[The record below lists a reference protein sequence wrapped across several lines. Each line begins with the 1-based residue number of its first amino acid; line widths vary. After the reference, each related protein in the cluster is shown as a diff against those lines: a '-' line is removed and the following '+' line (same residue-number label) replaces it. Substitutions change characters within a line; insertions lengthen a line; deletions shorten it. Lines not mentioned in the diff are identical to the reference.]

1 MEDEEVKLDVF
12 YAHEAVDRAH
22 LIEDMFD
29 AYLITHPFVAQT
41 PKLKEQ
47 AEKVSEA
54 LFDMYQMISNEYYD
68 RYESDDRDEDLRN

>member
-1 MEDEEVKLDVF
+1 MEDEEVEVKLDVF
-12 YAHEAVDRAH
+12 YAHEAFDRAH

-29 AYLITHPFVAQT
+29 GYIMTHPFIAQT

-54 LFDMYQMISNEYYD
+54 LFDMYQMISNEYFE
-68 RYESDDRDEDLRN
+68 RYESDDRNGDL